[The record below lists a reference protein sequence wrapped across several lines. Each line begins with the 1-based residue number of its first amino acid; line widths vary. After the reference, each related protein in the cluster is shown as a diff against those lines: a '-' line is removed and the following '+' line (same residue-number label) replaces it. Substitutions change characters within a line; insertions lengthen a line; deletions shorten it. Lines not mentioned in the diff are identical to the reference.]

1 MDRKETKEDTL
12 KKEALSTEMKKK
24 AMISALT
31 SSLGIISQAIKKVGI
46 SRSTHY
52 KWLAKDIEYKNEVED
67 IENIAID
74 FVESKLHELIYE
86 GNVACVIFYLKC
98 KAKSRGYVERSEVE
112 IKHTNP
118 DLSGMSTAELMDLL
132 ND

>member
-1 MDRKETKEDTL
+1 MEGKETKGDTL
-12 KKEALSTEMKKK
+12 KKEAISTEVKKK

-31 SSLGIISQAIKKVGI
+31 SSLGIVSQAIKKVGI
-46 SRSTHY
+46 ARSTHY
-52 KWLAKDIEYKNEVED
+52 KWMAKDVEYRTEVED

-118 DLSGMSTAELMDLL
+118 DLSGMTTAELMDLL
-132 ND
+132 NE